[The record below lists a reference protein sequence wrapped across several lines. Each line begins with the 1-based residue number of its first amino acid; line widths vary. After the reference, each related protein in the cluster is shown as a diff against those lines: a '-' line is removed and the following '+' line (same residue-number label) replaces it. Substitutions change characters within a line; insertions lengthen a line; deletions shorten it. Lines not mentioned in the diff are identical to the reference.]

1 MGRRSTAHLRK
12 SSRNL
17 SSQSTIQIK
26 TINGFKKSS
35 KVNTLELDQGITVE
49 ANLSSLSKRWV
60 SKNIDTRIS
69 EADITTQ
76 LEAENSTL
84 RIIDEERIRNRNNIV
99 TTVTSEGSEAPAN
112 VNWKKEATPN
122 RGFHPESH
130 TMLQVSKVLALRE
143 QLQR

>member
-1 MGRRSTAHLRK
+1 M
-12 SSRNL
+12 
-17 SSQSTIQIK
+17 
-26 TINGFKKSS
+26 KKSS
-35 KVNTLELDQGITVE
+35 KVKTLELDQGITVE

-76 LEAENSTL
+76 LEAENSTR
-84 RIIDEERIRNRNNIV
+84 RIIGEERIRNRNNIV
-99 TTVTSEGSEAPAN
+99 TVVVVVTSEGSEAPAN